1 MALETGTYVNDLVI
15 TNPTGS
21 DSISVGD
28 DHIRLIKKVLKNTF
42 PNATVARAALLGMGH
57 NYRSGYTDI
66 SSLTMADSGLAIT
79 YTKLSATSTLYVD
92 VATEAKLATNFGWSG
107 GYTDETAQ
115 AGYIRLV
122 YSTSTTTGISPSTDD
137 DANYIKNV
145 AFDVTSGAVIQLGFG
160 TGYIWKIT
168 GLAAAA
174 YTFKLQGKVSDADNG
189 SIEFVDGTIRLME
202 VEE

>member
-42 PNATVARAALLGMGH
+42 PNATVARAALLGVGH

-66 SSLTMADSGLAIT
+66 GVTTMTDSGLSLT
-79 YTKLSATSTLYVD
+79 YTKLSDTSTLYVD
-92 VATEAKLATNFGWSG
+92 VITEAKLAASWDTHNTQSG
-107 GYTDETAQ
+107 F
-115 AGYIRLV
+115 IRLV

-137 DANYIKNV
+137 DAVHIKENGMDIV
-145 AFDVTSGAVIQLGFG
+145 AGTVQLGFA
-160 TGYIWKIT
+160 TGYLWKIT

-174 YTFKLQGKVSDADNG
+174 YTFKLQGKVTHTDG
-189 SIEFVDGTIRLME
+189 SIEFVDGTIRPLE